1 MLSDKAK
8 EKLDR
13 VVEIIRNNPP
23 ANITLNGYT
32 DSYGEKSYNEMISE
46 VRANMVKAYLVN
58 KGVDSNN
65 IQTFGHGAQQFI
77 GSNKTLE
84 GKRMNR
90 RVEIELSNVKT
101 Q

>member
-1 MLSDKAK
+1 MS
-8 EKLDR
+8 ET
-13 VVEIIRNNPP
+13 P
-23 ANITLNGYT
+23 A
-32 DSYGEKSYNEMISE
+32 NEMIISGIN
-46 VRANMVKAYLVN
+46 ASPGICIGKAYLVD
-58 KGVDSNN
+58 KGVNSDI

-84 GKRMNR
+84 GRRMNR